1 LQAAKADVSS
11 LQTVVKLQDEA
22 LQSSEGQF
30 AFIILSKPE
39 GCSVSCFFVRY
50 SNQGPAAVFK
60 GYGEYIY
67 V

>member
-30 AFIILSKPE
+30 AFIILSKDATSHV
-39 GCSVSCFFVRY
+39 CLSDIQIQDQLLFSKDMVNIFLV
-50 SNQGPAAVFK
+50 
-60 GYGEYIY
+60 
-67 V
+67 

>member
-30 AFIILSKPE
+30 AFIILCKDAAYHVFLSDIQIQDQLLFSKDM
-39 GCSVSCFFVRY
+39 VNIFLV
-50 SNQGPAAVFK
+50 
-60 GYGEYIY
+60 
-67 V
+67 